1 MTQATARSIPRPQTS
16 SNGRLRLVSAV
27 VAVALVG
34 GAAFVA
40 YKQPWKSGGT
50 VSVASSFF
58 TLEPMDLEIVVKKD
72 GELQAQR
79 NIEIPNNV
87 EGTSTIVWII
97 REGAAVEKGEPLA
110 ILDSSQITQ
119 RIEDTALELQKAE
132 NDLVNSREL
141 REIQISTNA
150 ANLEAA
156 AVSLKL
162 AELDLKQYV
171 EGTYPQQSADAKTA
185 LEMARITLKNREED
199 LAQRRSLFS
208 KGFVTAAEV
217 KRYELE
223 VTNATNA
230 LAKAETSLR
239 VLTDYSHAMDLASK
253 RNALAQAEQRLAR
266 TKRENKASMSQR
278 DADVRAK
285 EQSLSIIQRRMDRLR
300 EQEAACRIVAPEDG
314 MVVYGTTGDRNAQ
327 NPIQEGAQVR
337 ERQTLLRL
345 PDVSAMKAVVRLSE
359 SQVPRIREKMP
370 ATVRVVGVPDP
381 VDAYVEKISVLADSG
396 SRWTNPDLREY
407 PVDVNMLKTPPGL
420 KPGMGVQVE
429 ILVESIKGALAVPM
443 AALYTAGRD
452 SFVFVRKGDKLE
464 PIKVETGRSTETHVQ
479 IRSGVQAGMQVKLLE
494 AGEGRALLE
503 AAGITPEP
511 LPRGRPGGAGGR
523 PTGGAPNGGAPTGGG
538 PGGAAP
544 TGGPPPPAERGP
556 REGAPPTDA
565 PRTGDP
571 AAPAGQTRA
580 PRESRSAQPQTP
592 PTGDAASSAVPSG
605 S

>member
-1 MTQATARSIPRPQTS
+1 MTQMTANRIAPSRAQS
-16 SNGRLRLVSAV
+16 GRVKLISGV
-27 VAVALVG
+27 VALALVG

-40 YKQPWKSGGT
+40 YKQPWRGT
-50 VSVASSFF
+50 KTVAVASSFF
-58 TLEPMDLEIVVKKD
+58 TVEPMDLEIVVKKD

-79 NIEIPNNV
+79 STDILNQV
-87 EGTSTIVWII
+87 EGTSTIVWIV
-97 REGAAVEKGEPLA
+97 REGAAVEKGQPLA

-119 RIEDTALELQKAE
+119 RIEDTALELQKAQ
-132 NDLVNSREL
+132 NDVVNSREL
-141 REIQISTNA
+141 REIQISNNA

-156 AVSLKL
+156 EVALKL

-171 EGTYPQQSADAKTA
+171 EGTYPQQSADAKTT
-185 LEMARITLKNREED
+185 LEMAKITLKNREED

-223 VTNATNA
+223 VTNAANA

-239 VLTDYSHAMDLASK
+239 VLSDYSHAMNLASK

-266 TKRENKASMSQR
+266 TRRENKASMSQR

-300 EQEAACRIVAPEDG
+300 EQEAACRIAAPEDG

-345 PDVSAMKAVVRLSE
+345 PDVSAMKAVVRLNE

-370 ATVRVVGVPDP
+370 ATVSIVGMSES
-381 VDAYVEKISVLADSG
+381 VDGIVDKISVLADSG
-396 SRWTNPDLREY
+396 SRWMNPDLKEY
-407 PVDVNMLKTPPGL
+407 PVDVHLLKTPAGL
-420 KPGMGVQVE
+420 KPGMGAQVE
-429 ILVESIKGALAVPM
+429 ILVDSIKDALAVPM

-464 PIKVETGRSTETHVQ
+464 PVKVTTGRSTETHIQ
-479 IRSGVQAGMQVKLLE
+479 IVSGLQTGMQVKLLE

-511 LPRGRPGGAGGR
+511 LPRGRPGGGGR
-523 PTGGAPNGGAPTGGG
+523 PNGATPN
-538 PGGAAP
+538 GAAP
-544 TGGPPPPAERGP
+544 VNGAPAESGSGTETPRPDGPRNGSQDGPSTQAPGRGERDPAPADPNRGP
-556 REGAPPTDA
+556 ATTA
-565 PRTGDP
+565 L
-571 AAPAGQTRA
+571 PAG
-580 PRESRSAQPQTP
+580 S
-592 PTGDAASSAVPSG
+592 
-605 S
+605 

>member
-1 MTQATARSIPRPQTS
+1 MTQMTANRIAPSRAQS
-16 SNGRLRLVSAV
+16 GRVKLISGV
-27 VAVALVG
+27 VALALVG

-40 YKQPWKSGGT
+40 YKQPWRGT
-50 VSVASSFF
+50 KTVAVASSFF
-58 TLEPMDLEIVVKKD
+58 TVEPMDLEIVVKKD

-79 NIEIPNNV
+79 STDILNQV
-87 EGTSTIVWII
+87 EGTSTIVWIV
-97 REGAAVEKGEPLA
+97 REGAAVEKGQPLA

-119 RIEDTALELQKAE
+119 RIEDTALELQKAQ
-132 NDLVNSREL
+132 NDVVNSREL
-141 REIQISTNA
+141 REIQISNNA

-156 AVSLKL
+156 EVALKL

-171 EGTYPQQSADAKTA
+171 EGTYPQQSADAKTT
-185 LEMARITLKNREED
+185 LEMAKITLKNREED

-223 VTNATNA
+223 VTNAANA

-239 VLTDYSHAMDLASK
+239 VLSDYSHAMNLASK

-266 TKRENKASMSQR
+266 TRRENKASMSQR

-300 EQEAACRIVAPEDG
+300 EQEAACRIAAPEDG

-345 PDVSAMKAVVRLSE
+345 PDVSAMKAVVRLNE

-370 ATVRVVGVPDP
+370 ATVRIVGMSES
-381 VDAYVEKISVLADSG
+381 VDGIVDKISVLADSG
-396 SRWTNPDLREY
+396 SRWMNPDLKEY
-407 PVDVNMLKTPPGL
+407 PVDVHLLKTPAGL
-420 KPGMGVQVE
+420 KPGMGAQVE
-429 ILVESIKGALAVPM
+429 ILVDSIKDALAVPM

-464 PIKVETGRSTETHVQ
+464 PVKVTTGRSTETHIQ
-479 IRSGVQAGMQVKLLE
+479 IVSGLQTGMQVKLLE

-511 LPRGRPGGAGGR
+511 LPRGRPGGGGR
-523 PTGGAPNGGAPTGGG
+523 PNGATPN
-538 PGGAAP
+538 GAAP
-544 TGGPPPPAERGP
+544 VNGAPAESGSGTETPRPDGPRNGSQDGPSTQAPGRGERDPAPADPNRGP
-556 REGAPPTDA
+556 ATTA
-565 PRTGDP
+565 L
-571 AAPAGQTRA
+571 PAG
-580 PRESRSAQPQTP
+580 S
-592 PTGDAASSAVPSG
+592 
-605 S
+605 